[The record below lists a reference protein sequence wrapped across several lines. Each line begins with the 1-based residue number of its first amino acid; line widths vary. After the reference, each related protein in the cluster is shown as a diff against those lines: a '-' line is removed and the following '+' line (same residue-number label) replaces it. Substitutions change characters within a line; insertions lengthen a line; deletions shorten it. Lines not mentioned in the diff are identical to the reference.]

1 MKKPLKTSRHRRAWP
16 TVRGVG
22 IALMAAVIVAGDV
35 SAMGRHLSG
44 AGSQRHLVGRTLQAA
59 EAMLV
64 QSLLSVREN
73 RLADALRQ
81 IDALLVTNPNFRL
94 AQLIKGDLLLA
105 RARPISTIGNVRD
118 APAEVVND
126 LREEAL
132 ARLQRYRLEPPKD
145 LVPKYLLQLQPEQR
159 YALVVDTTKST
170 LYVFENDGG
179 RPRYAADYYITVG
192 KNGFDKAREGD
203 KKTPLGVYHVVTEL
217 PRSKLAE
224 FYGIA
229 AWPINYPNEWDERLG
244 RKGHGIW
251 LHGTPRDTYSR
262 PPRASD
268 GCVVLNNQDLD
279 QLGKHLQVGLTP
291 VVIADGVEWVESKQ
305 VDALRGAL
313 MQQVERWRGDWEHR
327 NTEAYLTHYARGFSS
342 GDMNLAEWAAQKR
355 RVNASK
361 EWIKLQVSDVS
372 IFLYPGRQELAVVTF
387 LQDYSSNN
395 LANKM
400 RKRQYW
406 LREGGTWKIAYEGS
420 A

>member
-1 MKKPLKTSRHRRAWP
+1 
-16 TVRGVG
+16 
-22 IALMAAVIVAGDV
+22 
-35 SAMGRHLSG
+35 
-44 AGSQRHLVGRTLQAA
+44 
-59 EAMLV
+59 ML
-64 QSLLSVREN
+64 
-73 RLADALRQ
+73 
-81 IDALLVTNPNFRL
+81 
-94 AQLIKGDLLLA
+94 
-105 RARPISTIGNVRD
+105 
-118 APAEVVND
+118 ND
-126 LREEAL
+126 LRDEAL

-192 KNGFDKAREGD
+192 KNGIDKAREGD

-224 FYGIA
+224 FYGIG

-268 GCVVLNNQDLD
+268 GCVVLEQP
-279 QLGKHLQVGLTP
+279 GPRSTRASICRWASP
-291 VVIADGVEWVESKQ
+291 RSSSPIASSGWKATGRRAARR
-305 VDALRGAL
+305 VDAAASSVGA
-313 MQQVERWRGDWEHR
+313 G
-327 NTEAYLTHYARGFSS
+327 TGSIATPSAYLTHYARGFSS

-372 IFLYPGRQELAVVTF
+372 IFLYPGREELAVVTF

-395 LANKM
+395 LSNKM

-406 LREGGTWKIAYEGS
+406 MREGGTWKIAYEGS

>member
-1 MKKPLKTSRHRRAWP
+1 MRKPKTKGRTSRPWP
-16 TVRGVG
+16 TVRSAG

-35 SAMGRHLSG
+35 SAMGGRLPAMGSRHL
-44 AGSQRHLVGRTLQAA
+44 AGRSLQST

-73 RLADALRQ
+73 RLGDALRQ
-81 IDALLVTNPNFRL
+81 IDALLVSNPNFRL

-105 RARPISTIGNVRD
+105 HARPISNIGNVQD
-118 APAEVVND
+118 APAEAVND
-126 LREEAL
+126 LREEAR

-145 LVPKYLLQLQPEQR
+145 LVPKYLLQMQPEQK
-159 YALVVDTTKST
+159 YAIVVDTTKST
-170 LYVFENDGG
+170 LYVFENDRGH
-179 RPRYAADYYITVG
+179 PRYAADYYITVG

-203 KKTPLGVYHVVTEL
+203 KKTPLGVYHVVTQL
-217 PRSKLAE
+217 PRNKLAE
-224 FYGIA
+224 FYGNA

-279 QLGKHLQVGLTP
+279 QLGVRLQVGLTP
-291 VVIADGVEWVESKQ
+291 VVITDNLEWVETKR
-305 VDALRGAL
+305 VDALRAPL
-313 MQQVERWRGDWEHR
+313 MQELERWRNDWESR
-327 NTEAYLTHYARGFSS
+327 DTEAYLTHYAREFSS
-342 GDMNLAEWAAQKR
+342 ADMSLTEWAAQKR
-355 RVNASK
+355 RVNAGK

-372 IFLYPGRQELAVVTF
+372 IFLYPGREELAVVTF

-395 LANKM
+395 LANRM

-406 LREGGTWKIAYEGS
+406 LREGSTWKIAYEGS

>member
-1 MKKPLKTSRHRRAWP
+1 VRHLLTLGRDRRPWP
-16 TVRGVG
+16 TVRGAG
-22 IALMAAVIVAGDV
+22 IALAAAVIVAGDV
-35 SAMGRHLSG
+35 SAMGGHPLSNF
-44 AGSQRHLVGRTLQAA
+44 RFVGRNMQSA

-73 RLADALRQ
+73 RLEDALRQ
-81 IDALLVTNPNFRL
+81 IDALLQTTPNFRL
-94 AQLIKGDLLLA
+94 AQLVKGDLLMA
-105 RARPISTIGNVRD
+105 RAHPINNIGNIQD
-118 APAEVVND
+118 APTGAVND
-126 LREEAL
+126 LREEAR
-132 ARLQRYRLEPPKD
+132 ARLQRYRLEQPKD
-145 LVPKYLLQLQPEQR
+145 LVPKYLLQMQPQQK
-159 YALVVDTTKST
+159 YAVVVDTTKST

-217 PRSKLAE
+217 PRNKLAD
-224 FYGIA
+224 FYGNA
-229 AWPINYPNEWDERLG
+229 AWPINYPNEWDERMG

-279 QLGKHLQVGLTP
+279 QLGTHLQAGLTP
-291 VVIADGVEWVESKQ
+291 VVIADGVEWIEAKRAE
-305 VDALRGAL
+305 ALRAPL
-313 MQQVERWRGDWEHR
+313 LEQLELWRKDWEGR
-327 NTEAYLTHYARGFSS
+327 DNEAYLSHYARSFAST
-342 GDMNLAEWAAQKR
+342 DMSLTEWATQKR

-361 EWIKLQVSDVS
+361 EWIKLKVSDVS
-372 IFLYPGRQELAVVTF
+372 IMLYPGREDLAVVTF

-395 LANKM
+395 LANQM

-406 LREGGTWKIAYEGS
+406 LREGNSWKIAYEGS

>member
-1 MKKPLKTSRHRRAWP
+1 MRQLLTLGRDRRPWP
-16 TVRGVG
+16 TVRGAS
-22 IALMAAVIVAGDV
+22 IALVAAVIVAGDV
-35 SAMGRHLSG
+35 SAMGGHPLSNF
-44 AGSQRHLVGRTLQAA
+44 RLVGRNMQSA

-64 QSLLSVREN
+64 KSLLSVREN
-73 RLADALRQ
+73 RLEDALRQ
-81 IDALLVTNPNFRL
+81 IDTLLQTAPNFRL
-94 AQLIKGDLLLA
+94 ALLVKGDLLMA
-105 RARPISTIGNVRD
+105 RAHPINNIGNVQD
-118 APAEVVND
+118 APTGVVND
-126 LREEAL
+126 LREEAR
-132 ARLQRYRLEPPKD
+132 ARLQRYRLEQPKD
-145 LVPKYLLQLQPEQR
+145 LVPKYLLQMQPQQK
-159 YALVVDTTKST
+159 YAVVVDTTKST
-170 LYVFENDGG
+170 LYVFENQGG

-217 PRSKLAE
+217 PRNKLAD
-224 FYGIA
+224 FYGNA

-279 QLGKHLQVGLTP
+279 QLGTHLQAGLTP
-291 VVIADGVEWVESKQ
+291 VVIADGVEWIEAKRAE
-305 VDALRGAL
+305 ALRAPL
-313 MQQVERWRGDWEHR
+313 LEQLELWRKDWESR
-327 NTEAYLTHYARGFSS
+327 DNEAYLSHYARSFTST
-342 GDMNLAEWAAQKR
+342 DMSLTEWATQKR

-361 EWIKLQVSDVS
+361 EWIKLKVSDVS
-372 IFLYPGRQELAVVTF
+372 IMLYPGREDLAVVTF

-395 LANKM
+395 LANQM

-406 LREGGTWKIAYEGS
+406 LREGNSWKIAYEGS

>member
-1 MKKPLKTSRHRRAWP
+1 MMGRDRRPWP
-16 TVRGVG
+16 TVRGAG
-22 IALMAAVIVAGDV
+22 IALMAAAIVAGDV
-35 SAMGRHLSG
+35 SAMGGHPLSNL
-44 AGSQRHLVGRTLQAA
+44 HLVRRNLQSA

-73 RLADALRQ
+73 RLEDALRQ
-81 IDALLVTNPNFRL
+81 IDTLLQSTPNFRL
-94 AQLIKGDLLLA
+94 AQLVKGDLLMA
-105 RARPISTIGNVRD
+105 RARPINNIGNVRD
-118 APAEVVND
+118 APADAVND
-126 LREEAL
+126 LREEAR

-145 LVPKYLLQLQPEQR
+145 LVPKYLLQMQPQQK
-159 YALVVDTTKST
+159 YAVIVDTTKST

-203 KKTPLGVYHVVTEL
+203 KKTPLGVYHVVAEL
-217 PRSKLAE
+217 PRGKLAD
-224 FYGIA
+224 FYGNA
-229 AWPINYPNEWDERLG
+229 AWPINYPNEWDERQG

-279 QLGKHLQVGLTP
+279 QLGTHLQAGLTP
-291 VVIADGVEWVESKQ
+291 VVIADSVEWVETKRA
-305 VDALRGAL
+305 DALRAPL
-313 MQQVERWRGDWEHR
+313 LQQLELWRKDWESR
-327 NTEAYLTHYARGFSS
+327 DNEAYLSHYARGFAST
-342 GDMNLAEWAAQKR
+342 DMSLTEWAAQKR

-361 EWIKLQVSDVS
+361 EWIKLKVSDVS
-372 IFLYPGRQELAVVTF
+372 IMLYPGREELAVVTF

-395 LANKM
+395 LANQM

-406 LREGGTWKIAYEGS
+406 LREGNIWKIAYEGS

>member
-1 MKKPLKTSRHRRAWP
+1 MMGRDRRPWP
-16 TVRGVG
+16 TVRGAG
-22 IALMAAVIVAGDV
+22 IAVIAAAIVAGDV
-35 SAMGRHLSG
+35 SAMGSHPLG
-44 AGSQRHLVGRTLQAA
+44 NLHLVRRNLQTA

-73 RLADALRQ
+73 RLEDALRQ
-81 IDALLVTNPNFRL
+81 IDTLLQSTPNFRL
-94 AQLIKGDLLLA
+94 AQLVKGDLLMA
-105 RARPISTIGNVRD
+105 RSRPINNIGSVQD
-118 APAEVVND
+118 APAAAVND
-126 LREEAL
+126 LRDEAR
-132 ARLQRYRLEPPKD
+132 ARLQRYRLAPPKD
-145 LVPKYLLQLQPEQR
+145 LVPKYLLQMQPQQK
-159 YALVVDTTKST
+159 YAVVVDTTKST

-217 PRSKLAE
+217 PHSKLAD
-224 FYGIA
+224 FYGNA

-244 RKGHGIW
+244 RRGHGIW

-279 QLGKHLQVGLTP
+279 QLGTHLQAGLTP
-291 VVIADGVEWVESKQ
+291 VVIADGVEWVEAKRA
-305 VDALRGAL
+305 DALRAPL
-313 MQQVERWRGDWEHR
+313 LQQLERWRKDWESR
-327 NTEAYLTHYARGFSS
+327 DSEAYLSHYARDFASA
-342 GDMNLAEWAAQKR
+342 DMGLTEWIVQKR

-361 EWIKLQVSDVS
+361 EWIKLKVSDVS
-372 IFLYPGRQELAVVTF
+372 IMLYPGREDLAVVTF

-395 LANKM
+395 LANQM

-406 LREGGTWKIAYEGS
+406 LREGNIWKIAYEGS